1 MAILRSLILACTLA
15 LASGAAVSLL
25 LLLAL
30 NGLAKLSRRIQIGAT
45 VSEVAR
51 PAEAPLAP
59 AVIATPQ
66 SYGSSPV
73 PAAVLA
79 AS

>member
-1 MAILRSLILACTLA
+1 MSILKSLVLACTLG
-15 LASGAAVSLL
+15 LVCGATVSLL

-30 NGLAKLSRRIQIGAT
+30 NGLTKLSRRIQTEASIRE
-45 VSEVAR
+45 VSR
-51 PAEAPLAP
+51 PVDAPLAS
-59 AVIATPQ
+59 AVSAPQ

-79 AS
+79 A